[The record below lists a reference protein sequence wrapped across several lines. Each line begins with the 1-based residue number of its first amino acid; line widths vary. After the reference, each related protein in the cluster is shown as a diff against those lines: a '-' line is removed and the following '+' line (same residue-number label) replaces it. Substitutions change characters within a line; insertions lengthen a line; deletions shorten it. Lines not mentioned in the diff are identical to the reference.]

1 MFQAKLLHG
10 MDEFG
15 PNPKAFKE
23 LHTTTDL
30 ALCTTKASAQVSG
43 KAMAN
48 SAEFFSSE
56 FPTYSKEQFSS
67 SHYQDG
73 QFPALCGDLLVR
85 KLKPL
90 SIWLQGWKAIPDVSR
105 GVVKTI
111 E

>member
-10 MDEFG
+10 MDESG

-23 LHTTTDL
+23 LHTATDL
-30 ALCTTKASAQVSG
+30 ALCTTKASTQVSG
-43 KAMAN
+43 KAMTN
-48 SAEFFSSE
+48 SVEFVSSE
-56 FPTYSKEQFSS
+56 FPTYSKEQLSS

-90 SIWLQGWKAIPDVSR
+90 SIWLQAWKAILDVSR
-105 GVVKTI
+105 GVVNTI